1 MNDIIRI
8 TKVNNIRIENAH
20 NGFLYPEQ
28 NILEIEDR
36 EGNVHILDLMAN
48 KDITSIDYLVVHE
61 TNKTKR
67 KDLFKE
73 ED

>member
-20 NGFLYPEQ
+20 NGFLFPEQ

-36 EGNVHILDLMAN
+36 EGNVHILDLMAS

>member
-20 NGFLYPEQ
+20 NGFLFPEQ

-36 EGNVHILDLMAN
+36 EGNVRILDLMAS